1 MKVANRFSVGAW
13 GRFRRRNGW
22 MMMDLLLAMTFVVLT
37 VTAFL
42 PLISQ
47 TVSFDRRA
55 HIQEAL
61 LRQAV
66 SIEAS
71 VFQELVYGQE
81 WEVSPDSIR
90 FKTPQGRHKGFL
102 VHGDVLFVR
111 LNDGT
116 YQPLTGGVGTVK
128 GCRILIYP
136 YDRRPFFFHEGRAI
150 AVSLLLVEEESGLS
164 LPITLTVTS
173 LNEGR
178 R

>member
-90 FKTPQGRHKGFL
+90 FKTPQGR
-102 VHGDVLFVR
+102 DVSAA
-111 LNDGT
+111 
-116 YQPLTGGVGTVK
+116 
-128 GCRILIYP
+128 
-136 YDRRPFFFHEGRAI
+136 DRRRRYGQ
-150 AVSLLLVEEESGLS
+150 GLPDS
-164 LPITLTVTS
+164 DLPLRQAAFLFS
-173 LNEGR
+173 
-178 R
+178 